1 MLHSINPLD
10 LIVKSNHATILPMT
24 DKPSIPRPRRARP
37 AEPQALSD
45 TLPLALFGAPPNTHL
60 RQYRLALASWLG
72 RPVSQ
77 AELARAIGC
86 RRQYV
91 WAMEAGRRPVS
102 GRAAAALGR
111 WAAGLEGGRE
121 LAGSSGGG
129 R

>member
-1 MLHSINPLD
+1 MLHSINPPD

-24 DKPSIPRPRRARP
+24 KPAPRLR
-37 AEPQALSD
+37 
-45 TLPLALFGAPPNTHL
+45 PLAIFGAPPDTYL
-60 RQYRLALASWLG
+60 RQYRLALAAWLG

-102 GRAAAALGR
+102 GRAAEALGR
-111 WAAGLEGGRE
+111 WAAGLEEG
-121 LAGSSGGG
+121 
-129 R
+129 

>member
-1 MLHSINPLD
+1 MLHSINPPD

-24 DKPSIPRPRRARP
+24 KAAPHARP
-37 AEPQALSD
+37 FRLR
-45 TLPLALFGAPPNTHL
+45 PLAIFGDPPDTHL
-60 RQYRLALASWLG
+60 RQYRLALAAWLG

-102 GRAAAALGR
+102 GRAAEALGR
-111 WAAGLEGGRE
+111 WATGLEEGR
-121 LAGSSGGG
+121 
-129 R
+129 